1 MGTVPYVIERIKGGE
16 RSYDTYSRVLKE
28 RIVCDHV
35 ANEERF

>member
-28 RIVCDHV
+28 RIINND
-35 ANEERF
+35 RKGSL